1 MRAVGFV
8 FVVAGSWGKSVRLL
22 LAMIAPRQVYADHTD
37 DFVRMSM
44 NQPANR
50 IEEAMSRMEE
60 SRPAR
65 DLR

>member
-1 MRAVGFV
+1 
-8 FVVAGSWGKSVRLL
+8 
-22 LAMIAPRQVYADHTD
+22 MIAPRQVYADHTD